1 MSAQE
6 RLGDAS
12 QVLSDREKDYDKYED
27 MLGLIAEYWSTYV
40 SSIMDDNIF
49 LGEDD
54 VATMMALFK
63 IARAT
68 IGENEKTADDLQDAL
83 GYMAMASDMRFH
95 KEAEDLPSPGP
106 SSRPVTETRLEN
118 SPDWGRTE
126 ETFENVIRSLTEYN
140 DEWDA
145 GWKVRRER

>member
-27 MLGLIAEYWSTYV
+27 MLGLIADYWSTYLG
-40 SSIMDDNIF
+40 SIMDDSFF
-49 LGEDD
+49 LAEDD

-95 KEAEDLPSPGP
+95 KGDEDPPAP
-106 SSRPVTETRLEN
+106 ERSSRPVTETRLEN

>member
-40 SSIMDDNIF
+40 SSVMDDNIF

-95 KEAEDLPSPGP
+95 KEDDLTSDDEE
-106 SSRPVTETRLEN
+106 SKMFVTDDRFEN
-118 SPDWGRTE
+118 SPSWDKTE
-126 ETFENVIRSLTEYN
+126 ESFENMVRKAVEDSDGRYE
-140 DEWDA
+140 A
-145 GWKVRRER
+145 GVDVRW

>member
-40 SSIMDDNIF
+40 SSITDDNIF
-49 LGEDD
+49 IEEDD

-95 KEAEDLPSPGP
+95 KGDDLTSDDEENKVFVTDVRFESSPS
-106 SSRPVTETRLEN
+106 
-118 SPDWGRTE
+118 WAKTE
-126 ETFENVIRSLTEYN
+126 ESFENMVRKAVEDSDGRYE
-140 DEWDA
+140 A
-145 GWKVRRER
+145 GVDVRW

>member
-12 QVLSDREKDYDKYED
+12 QVLSDREKDYDMYED
-27 MLGLIAEYWSTYV
+27 MLGLIADYWSTYLG
-40 SSIMDDNIF
+40 SITDDRFF
-49 LGEDD
+49 LAEDD

-95 KEAEDLPSPGP
+95 KGDEDPPGP
-106 SSRPVTETRLEN
+106 ERSSRPVTETRLEN

-126 ETFENVIRSLTEYN
+126 ETFENVIRSLTEHN
-140 DEWDA
+140 DKWDA
-145 GWKVRRER
+145 GWKVRREH

>member
-27 MLGLIAEYWSTYV
+27 MLSLIAEYWSTYV

-95 KEAEDLPSPGP
+95 KEAEEPPVPERST
-106 SSRPVTETRLEN
+106 RPVTETRLEN

-126 ETFENVIRSLTEYN
+126 ETFENVIRSLTNYQ

-145 GWKVRRER
+145 GWEVRREH

>member
-126 ETFENVIRSLTEYN
+126 ETFENVIRSLTNYQ

>member
-12 QVLSDREKDYDKYED
+12 QILSDREKDYDKYED
-27 MLGLIAEYWSTYV
+27 MLGLIADYWSTYLG
-40 SSIMDDNIF
+40 SITDDNFF
-49 LGEDD
+49 LAEDD

-95 KEAEDLPSPGP
+95 KEEDLPGP
-106 SSRPVTETRLEN
+106 ERSSRPVTETRLEN

-126 ETFENVIRSLTEYN
+126 ETFENVIRSLTEHN
-140 DEWDA
+140 DKWDA
-145 GWKVRRER
+145 GWKVRREH